1 MSGAFSSLIQFRHV
15 VKGRPRRDTQGPVR
29 PAEPILRST
38 RSPLSKAQ
46 SRFLEHPPL
55 VQTKPIGRLA
65 AYSEG

>member
-1 MSGAFSSLIQFRHV
+1 MQ
-15 VKGRPRRDTQGPVR
+15 DTQGPVQ
-29 PAEPILRST
+29 PAEPIQRSK